1 FIPEDYIQCLAEFR
15 PQFLFVV
22 PSLLLFLATHPKVT
36 PDLLSSVDSVL
47 VGAAPASLQLQEK
60 FKNKVGRDIDI
71 AQGYGMTESSPVTLC
86 TPHRYDLS
94 KVGTCGQLYPNTEA
108 KIVSLSDGSN
118 LGPHQTG
125 ELYLRGPQIMKGY
138 LNNETATRETLV
150 EDGYLRTGDVAY
162 YDKEGFFF
170 IVDRTKEL
178 IKVKGNQQ

>member
-1 FIPEDYIQCLAEFR
+1 
-15 PQFLFVV
+15 
-22 PSLLLFLATHPKVT
+22 
-36 PDLLSSVDSVL
+36 
-47 VGAAPASLQLQEK
+47 
-60 FKNKVGRDIDI
+60 
-71 AQGYGMTESSPVTLC
+71 M
-86 TPHRYDLS
+86 
-94 KVGTCGQLYPNTEA
+94 
-108 KIVSLSDGSN
+108 SLSDGSN

-178 IKVKGNQQ
+178 IKVKGNQVSVGKHQPSFYRVVLQFYLSFLKKINPLRVEHF